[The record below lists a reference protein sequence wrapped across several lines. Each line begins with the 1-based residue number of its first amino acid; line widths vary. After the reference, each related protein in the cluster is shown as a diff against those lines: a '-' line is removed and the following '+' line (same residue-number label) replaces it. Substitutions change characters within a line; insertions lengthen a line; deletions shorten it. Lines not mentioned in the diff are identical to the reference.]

1 MRNLKFIEILYWRLF
16 TRNSKKTMTD
26 FKIDCSLYYLKSIFE
41 AIEFKN
47 GPFIWFGYY
56 LAN

>member
-1 MRNLKFIEILYWRLF
+1 
-16 TRNSKKTMTD
+16 MTD

-47 GPFIWFGYY
+47 GPFKGSDSDKIYF
-56 LAN
+56 